1 MLRKRIEREIK
12 SMANNKMGKDII
24 KNIRLGDEF
33 GLGRLKKDYEK
44 LKGKWSMPAF
54 SLLNQQFEIERI
66 SEHET
71 DMLLREIRKAITE
84 KAVAFLRFLEILI
97 NPTNAPFFIFA
108 LLKNM
113 SPQDKKLVER
123 IYEKL
128 CEYEI
133 AAISLD
139 LFYDEKAE
147 AKFIKESSKKWQDMN
162 ADLKELSAAIHNAW
176 KASSEKKEKNYFG

>member
-147 AKFIKESSKKWQDMN
+147 AKFIKESSKRWQDMTL
-162 ADLKELSAAIHNAW
+162 DLKELSSVIQKAW
-176 KASSEKKEKNYFG
+176 HASTEKKEKSYFG